1 MIPACNLQSR
11 FKQAFALKLPAALL
25 CITFFWMRI
34 MWLSIILSGL
44 FHVLQ
49 HTCRWSIIV
58 WWREVNLFHP
68 KSWRL
73 SGPGTFQLGIF
84 WRCTV
89 TSSLA
94 VLNMTDV
101 LFPSLFSL
109 LTSAVLHF
117 CCDQLGC
124 QIGHFRSWSILL
136 H

>member
-1 MIPACNLQSR
+1 MIPVCNFQSR

-44 FHVLQ
+44 FHVLK
-49 HTCRWSIIV
+49 HSCKWSIII
-58 WWREVNLFHP
+58 WWTEVNLFHP
-68 KSWRL
+68 KPWRL
-73 SGPGTFQLGIF
+73 SGAGTFQLGIF

-117 CCDQLGC
+117 CCHQLGC